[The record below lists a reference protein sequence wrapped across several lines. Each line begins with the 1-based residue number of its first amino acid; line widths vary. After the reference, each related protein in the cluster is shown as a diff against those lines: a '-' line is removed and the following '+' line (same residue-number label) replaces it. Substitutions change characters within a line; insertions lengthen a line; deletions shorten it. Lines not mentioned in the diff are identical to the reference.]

1 MDAFVSRKR
10 RRVSPP
16 SDDTTKDNPVAI
28 PAQAH
33 DTEDD
38 TDTKLAILA
47 SLHPFLD
54 QIIIFEALLASDGS
68 VELASEFLAAQSD
81 SISPRK
87 KSKTNSAI
95 GYQSSLASF
104 KITSNGSPVS
114 KKQLTKKGKTLHL
127 YSPEDI
133 AAHTP
138 CSIIHNFLPA
148 PEADALLL
156 ELLKETHTYS
166 RDKFKLFD
174 RVVESPHTFCFYADN
189 WDEAE
194 KQKTEYF
201 YNGGRVNDVRASLPE
216 MMKVRSK
223 VQEAVNAEIAKRI
236 RESYLDQKK
245 LLFQDPEPWEPN
257 AAFVNCY
264 DGGAE
269 SVGYHSD
276 HLTYLGPRAIIGSL
290 SLGVAREFRVRQV
303 VGREDDKSKDENG
316 EPVKSW
322 VKDKSEA
329 RADAEGQIAIHLPH
343 NSLLVMHADMQETW
357 KHSIAPAQAID
368 PHPLAKNKRLNI
380 TYRCYKANLHP
391 RFTPRCKCNVPTVLR
406 CVQRKQENR
415 GRYMWMCYAGY
426 TEGQDGCSFFQ
437 WAEFDED
444 GRPPWDDKYKG
455 NVNVDRGVNIV
466 AGEEKSVK

>member
-10 RRVSPP
+10 RRLSPP
-16 SDDTTKDNPVAI
+16 EDDLSKLNAI
-28 PAQAH
+28 N
-33 DTEDD
+33 DEDD
-38 TDTKLAILA
+38 TDTKLATLS

-54 QIIIFEALLASDGS
+54 QAVIFEALLASDGS
-68 VELASEFLAAQSD
+68 VELASEFLAGEANTL
-81 SISPRK
+81 SPRK
-87 KSKTNSAI
+87 KSAGTVI

-104 KITSNGSPVS
+104 NITSNGGPVT
-114 KKQLTKKGKTLHL
+114 KKPLTKKGKTLHL

-148 PEADALLL
+148 AEADALLL
-156 ELLKETHTYS
+156 ELLKEAPTYA

-174 RVVESPHTFCFYADN
+174 RVVESPHTFCFYADS
-189 WDEAE
+189 WDDVE
-194 KQKTEYF
+194 KQKTEYY
-201 YNGGRVNDVRASLPE
+201 YNGGRVWDVRASLPE
-216 MMKVRSK
+216 MLNVRAK
-223 VQEAVNAEIAKRI
+223 VQKAVNEEIGKRI
-236 RESYLDQKK
+236 RDFYPDGKK

-257 AAFVNCY
+257 ASFVNCY

-276 HLTYLGPRAIIGSL
+276 QLTYLGPRAVIGSL

-303 VGREDDKSKDENG
+303 MGREEGGFKDVNG
-316 EPVKSW
+316 EAPKSW
-322 VKDKSEA
+322 IKDKSDA

-368 PHPLAKNKRLNI
+368 PHPLAKNKRLNV
-380 TYRCYKANLHP
+380 TYRYYKTNLHP
-391 RFTPRCKCNVPTVLR
+391 KFTPKCKCKIPCVLR
-406 CVQRKQENR
+406 CVQRKKENR
-415 GRYMWMCYAGY
+415 GRYMWMCHAGY
-426 TEGQDGCSFFQ
+426 TEDQEGCSFFQ

-444 GRPPWDDKYKG
+444 GRPPWDEKFKG
-455 NVNVDRGVNIV
+455 NLNIERGVAADSTSKNI
-466 AGEEKSVK
+466 

>member
-1 MDAFVSRKR
+1 MDAWISKKRKR
-10 RRVSPP
+10 SSVPVEIVNGAATIVANE
-16 SDDTTKDNPVAI
+16 DDDV
-28 PAQAH
+28 
-33 DTEDD
+33 D
-38 TDTKLAILA
+38 TDTKLAMLS
-47 SLHPFLD
+47 SLHPTTD
-54 QIIIFEALLASDGS
+54 QAIIFEALLASDGS
-68 VELASEFLAAQSD
+68 VELASEFLNGQSG
-81 SISPRK
+81 SLSPRK
-87 KSKTNSAI
+87 KSTTI
-95 GYQSSLASF
+95 GYQSSLTSF
-104 KITSNGSPVS
+104 KITSNGAPVA

-138 CSIIHNFLPA
+138 CSIIHNFLSPA
-148 PEADALLL
+148 DADALLL
-156 ELLKETHTYS
+156 ELLEEVPTYS

-174 RVVESPHTFCFYADN
+174 RVVESPHTYQFYADS
-189 WDEAE
+189 WDDAE
-194 KQKTEYF
+194 KLKTEYF
-201 YNGGRVNDVRASLPE
+201 YNGGRVNDIRMSLPQ
-216 MMKVRSK
+216 MLKVRSK
-223 VQEAVNAEIAKRI
+223 VQETVNVEIEKRI
-236 RESYLDQKK
+236 REFYPGSKK
-245 LLFQDPEPWEPN
+245 LLFQDPERWDPN

-276 HLTYLGPRAIIGSL
+276 HLTYLGPRCVIGSL

-303 VGREDDKSKDENG
+303 MAYEENLKDANG
-316 EPVKSW
+316 EPAKSW
-322 VKDKSEA
+322 IKDKSEA

-391 RFTPRCKCNVPTVLR
+391 SFTPRCKCGVPTVLR
-406 CVQRKQENR
+406 CVQRKKENR

-444 GRPPWDDKYKG
+444 GRPPWDEKYKS
-455 NVNVDRGVNIV
+455 NVNIGPVVDGE
-466 AGEEKSVK
+466 AGNSKD

>member
-16 SDDTTKDNPVAI
+16 CEERRPPDAVANVFTEN
-28 PAQAH
+28 
-33 DTEDD
+33 TEDD

-54 QIIIFEALLASDGS
+54 QSIIFEALLASDGS
-68 VELASEFLAAQSD
+68 VEVASEFLAGQSN
-81 SISPRK
+81 SLSPRK
-87 KSKTNSAI
+87 KSSANSNI

-104 KITSNGSPVS
+104 KITSNGAPIN

-138 CSIIHNFLPA
+138 CSIIHNFLP
-148 PEADALLL
+148 PVEADALLL

-174 RVVESPHTFCFYADN
+174 RIVESPHTFCFYADN

-216 MMKVRSK
+216 MVKVRSK
-223 VQEAVNAEIAKRI
+223 VQTAVNEEIEKRI
-236 RESYLDQKK
+236 RDFYSDQKK

-290 SLGVAREFRVRQV
+290 SLGVAREFRVRQIMS
-303 VGREDDKSKDENG
+303 REEEGLKDADG
-316 EPVKSW
+316 GPAKSW

-357 KHSIAPAQAID
+357 KHSIAPAQTVD

-380 TYRCYKANLHP
+380 TYRCYKTNLHP

-406 CVQRKQENR
+406 CVQRKKENR

-444 GRPPWDDKYKG
+444 GRPPWDEGYKG
-455 NVNVDRGVNIV
+455 NRNVERNVDTSV
-466 AGEEKSVK
+466 AEEKPLK